1 MTEANAWTPVISKN
15 VKLDPYSNWLID
27 TERDSLDLKRFFP
40 DEEVPWFLFFEQENS
55 GETTSQ
61 MAPPRGPIFIE
72 GQEIIWKP
80 AGADYSF
87 RLQQVGIEALR
98 ADLLN
103 KILASTHIKSDVNTE
118 TSVGT
123 EATGQ
128 PSSAKA
134 GDSTETYIQFAP
146 LDNGMV
152 PEEFVKE
159 FPQPDLEKIGVDKNN
174 AVIVGVIDDG
184 INIAHERFFDPRGNS
199 RVDYAWHQDGIKEKV
214 SPVMFGREVT
224 GPQLTTLSKHCDT
237 EEEILRAL
245 GLIDP
250 ANAEATTLSKS
261 FSHGTF
267 VLDRLAG
274 YPSGEKRY
282 MTDANG
288 SQHSPDENEGTQ
300 PKDRRIV
307 SVQLHRRVTEESSG
321 VLYTLFAML
330 GLQYIVDRARLVA
343 KEIRKDAGRKVP
355 LVVNFSYGLAGGPHN
370 GEHLF
375 ERFVDQMVKTL
386 EDDSELGPLIVPM
399 PTGNRH
405 LLNGHAHV
413 RAEKAGTE
421 PLDLNW
427 ITQPQDKSPNY
438 LEIWVPR
445 PPAASSGEATAPST
459 KLHLKL
465 QPPFGAEDLVLEH
478 EFDLAKPGEDQ
489 GRELIDENG
498 NILARVT
505 LDTLDADNAN
515 DSNRF
520 LPDEPAQYAKARIL
534 IALAPTYPVSDDRV
548 HIPPGVW
555 RVTVQTHLAAG
566 EYMEA
571 WIQRDD
577 SPPQFRR
584 PGRQSYLELTD
595 RTPEQQRE
603 DELTEHIHPLEPGA
617 GLSRYGAISGIA
629 TGHNMLRVSGVRLY
643 DDNVPALYSGAGHE
657 SMLRTRASAPA
668 DRSRVFRGLVGTG
681 GRSGSTQVMN
691 GTSVAAPIV
700 GRLIADYLAGKPS
713 VTTVN
718 AIRGFLS
725 ITQRTNQTSKDNP
738 SPARQV
744 LEAKPDL
751 AMRRGG
757 PPLKVGDPNDTS
769 EHKLS
774 NGRKWPFLRR

>member
-1 MTEANAWTPVISKN
+1 MTKYKWKKFKLNYG
-15 VKLDPYSNWLID
+15 KLDPYSNWLID
-27 TERDSLDLKRFFP
+27 TDENSLDLKRFFP
-40 DEEVPWFLFFEQENS
+40 GENIPWFLFFNRKITVDTTCQVDSPHLPRNKDNDIVWEPCKANYSFLLTQKTLKDLKEGFIVS
-55 GETTSQ
+55 SPDPMKSISKEGTET
-61 MAPPRGPIFIE
+61 
-72 GQEIIWKP
+72 P
-80 AGADYSF
+80 AGA
-87 RLQQVGIEALR
+87 EAP
-98 ADLLN
+98 AP
-103 KILASTHIKSDVNTE
+103 KEVAS
-118 TSVGT
+118 
-123 EATGQ
+123 
-128 PSSAKA
+128 
-134 GDSTETYIQFAP
+134 STETYIQFAP
-146 LDNGMV
+146 LDDKMV
-152 PEEFVKE
+152 PREFAE
-159 FPQPDLEKIGVDKNN
+159 NLPEPDLEKIGIDKNE

-184 INIAHERFFDPRGNS
+184 INIAHERFFDPKGNS
-199 RVDYAWHQDGIKEKV
+199 RIDFAWHQDGLAKKN
-214 SPVMFGREVT
+214 SSVMFGRELT
-224 GPQLTTLSKHCDT
+224 GPQLTEFSKLHDT

-250 ANAEATTLSKS
+250 VKAEATTLSKS

-282 MTDANG
+282 TTDAHGNRRL
-288 SQHSPDENEGTQ
+288 PDENEGTN
-300 PKDRRIV
+300 PEDRRIV

-321 VLYTLFAML
+321 ALYALFAIL

-343 KEIRKDAGRKVP
+343 KEIRNGTGRKVP

-375 ERFVDQMVKTL
+375 ERFIDQLISTL
-386 EDDSELGPLIVPM
+386 DKDDDLGPMIVPM

-405 LLNGHAHV
+405 LLKGHAH
-413 RAEKAGTE
+413 RQAEQDGPTC
-421 PLDLNW
+421 LDLKW

-438 LEIWVPR
+438 LEIWVPK
-445 PPAASSGEATAPST
+445 PPEASSGQATAPDT
-459 KLHLKL
+459 ILHLKL
-465 QPPFGAEDLVLEH
+465 QPPFGGKELILTLPFELT
-478 EFDLAKPGEDQ
+478 EPGDEQ

-505 LDTLDADNAN
+505 LDTLDADNAIE
-515 DSNRF
+515 SNRF
-520 LPDEPAQYAKARIL
+520 LRDDPAQYAKARIL
-534 IALAPTYPVSDDRV
+534 IALAPTYPVSDDKA

-555 RVTVQTHLAAG
+555 RVTAHTKLMAG

-595 RTPEQQRE
+595 WTPEWQRQ

-617 GLSRYGAISGIA
+617 GVSRYGAISGIA
-629 TGHNMLRVSGVRLY
+629 TGHNMLRVSGLRLY
-643 DDNVPALYSGAGHE
+643 DDNMPALYSGAPHE
-657 SMLRTRASAPA
+657 GMRRVRAAAPA
-668 DRSRVFRGLVGTG
+668 DRSRVHRGLVGTG

-700 GRLIADYLAGKPS
+700 GRLIADYLAENTPD
-713 VTTVN
+713 TTEN
-718 AIRGFLS
+718 AIEGFLS
-725 ITQRTNQTSKDNP
+725 KKQSSRQPPNANP

-757 PPLKVGDPNDTS
+757 PPLKIGDPDDTY